1 MGTEKDTPKS
11 DELRAFVAQRLANY
25 KIPKQ
30 ILLLEELPLLDIGKV
45 DKKALRTFHDSS
57 STTSFRLDKLT

>member
-45 DKKALRTFHDSS
+45 DKKALRAFHDSS
-57 STTSFRLDKLT
+57 